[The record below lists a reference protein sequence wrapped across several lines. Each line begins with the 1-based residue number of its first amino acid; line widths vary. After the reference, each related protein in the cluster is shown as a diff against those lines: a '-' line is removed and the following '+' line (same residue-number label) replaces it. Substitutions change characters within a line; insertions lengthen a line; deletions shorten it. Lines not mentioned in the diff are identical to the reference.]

1 MKNSYSHLCA
11 FCIFICIAIC
21 SGFLLEEGELEIN
34 YTEWVPCASNVPEDV
49 AKLPYCYS
57 RQFNYLHPRTTM
69 LMFGP
74 KNAPTMQTQYLYL
87 PGGRKHA
94 PDVASLASVHPAR
107 GVIMTLTCFQGI
119 PMCDVF
125 KVLQYWS
132 FELNA
137 ADTSRTEMRVGLAIH
152 YMKSS
157 MFKAQIYGGSK
168 EELTVQSL
176 KWLNFA
182 EKCCQTLADVLPAA
196 YVEEQMESS
205 QEGLH
210 EKVHVRRSSLKRV
223 SVTGEAPTVEAVS
236 TENLAVVEEVPVPS
250 AAAAPAVASVAAP
263 SISSPIIPAAP
274 KPEPQKPV
282 ATQQSMASTVATA
295 STATGTQVVK
305 QDAAPQQVPLNHVVL
320 ILACAVVVLLVLL
333 YRQSAYNSSLV
344 QQINLLSRKI
354 EMSQTAMEI
363 SLRQSQSVVQKME
376 SFINSIQK

>member
-1 MKNSYSHLCA
+1 M
-11 FCIFICIAIC
+11 
-21 SGFLLEEGELEIN
+21 EIN

-94 PDVASLASVHPAR
+94 PDVASLGTVHPAR

-132 FELNA
+132 FEINA
-137 ADTSRTEMRVGLAIH
+137 ADNSRTEMRVGLAIH
-152 YMKSS
+152 YMKST

-182 EKCCQTLADVLPAA
+182 EKCCQTLADVLPST
-196 YVEEQMESS
+196 YVEEEMSGLELDASADTDS
-205 QEGLH
+205 QDL
-210 EKVHVRRSSLKRV
+210 VHVRRSSLKRV
-223 SVTGEAPTVEAVS
+223 SISLSGEDTV
-236 TENLAVVEEVPVPS
+236 LVEETVHSEPAEGALALSTATSEASSS
-250 AAAAPAVASVAAP
+250 AASGISVPAAPAALQLGLQTAASNSTAHV
-263 SISSPIIPAAP
+263 SS
-274 KPEPQKPV
+274 
-282 ATQQSMASTVATA
+282 SMTSTV
-295 STATGTQVVK
+295 TQAAK
-305 QDAAPQQVPLNHVVL
+305 QETTMQQAEPLPINHVVL
-320 ILACAVVVLLVLL
+320 ILGCAVVVLLMLL

-354 EMSQTAMEI
+354 ELSQTAMEI

-376 SFINSIQK
+376 GFINSIQK

>member
-1 MKNSYSHLCA
+1 M
-11 FCIFICIAIC
+11 
-21 SGFLLEEGELEIN
+21 LEEGELEIN
-34 YTEWVPCASNVPEDV
+34 YTEWVPCAASVPEDV

-94 PDVASLASVHPAR
+94 PDVASLGSVLPAR

-137 ADTSRTEMRVGLAIH
+137 ADTTRTEMRVGLAIH

-176 KWLNFA
+176 KWLNYA

-196 YVEEQMESS
+196 YVEEQITIAEEGAPESA
-205 QEGLH
+205 
-210 EKVHVRRSSLKRV
+210 EKGHVRRSSLKRV
-223 SVTGEAPTVEAVS
+223 SITGEAAVPTAEVE
-236 TENLAVVEEVPVPS
+236 
-250 AAAAPAVASVAAP
+250 VAAEDIP
-263 SISSPIIPAAP
+263 ITAPVAVPALAPIISPAATAP
-274 KPEPQKPV
+274 SVPAATKQEPQKPV
-282 ATQQSMASTVATA
+282 STKQAAAT
-295 STATGTQVVK
+295 STAAAMDV
-305 QDAAPQQVPLNHVVL
+305 APQALNMNHVVL
-320 ILACAVVVLLVLL
+320 ILGCAVVVLMILL
-333 YRQSAYNSSLV
+333 YRQSVHNSALV
-344 QQINLLSRKI
+344 QQINLLNRKV

-376 SFINSIQK
+376 SFINNIQK